1 VVKTSKTTNMEM
13 FSDENQLK
21 STTLT
26 SSKVVPQLKI
36 GFKKIR

>member
-1 VVKTSKTTNMEM
+1 M

-36 GFKKIR
+36 GFKKSVNYKYMSHKP